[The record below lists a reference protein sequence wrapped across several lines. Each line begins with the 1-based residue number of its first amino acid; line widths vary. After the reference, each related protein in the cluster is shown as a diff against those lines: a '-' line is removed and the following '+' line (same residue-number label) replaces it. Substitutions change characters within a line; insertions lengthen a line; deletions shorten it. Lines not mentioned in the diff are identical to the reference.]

1 MDFIYVNDLQDKY
14 PNKTIL
20 EISDMLKQQ
29 GVDQRCIKIR
39 VNCKVCSCE
48 IITTPGTYKKQKTFC
63 CEEHIKH
70 KPKGKQSKFYNRIK
84 TNCTFC
90 GKEIEITPFDFN
102 KKNKFGDSNH
112 FCSQECY
119 WNFRS
124 EYYCGEKGAMYN
136 HQYTEEQ
143 KENLARGNAKRF
155 KKIDYTNTSIQIAVN
170 KMLNEMSIEYEREY
184 TLDYYSCDNFL
195 TQYKIIIEVMGDYW
209 HGNPIIYNE
218 NKRMLNE
225 IQARTILKDKQKSG
239 YIKNH
244 YQIPILYLWE
254 NDINKNL
261 DKCKNLIKK
270 IIDNNGILENYH
282 SFNYSYDNKELKLLS
297 DLIIPYQDMP
307 SSQYKYLINKAS

>member
-1 MDFIYVNDLQDKY
+1 
-14 PNKTIL
+14 
-20 EISDMLKQQ
+20 
-29 GVDQRCIKIR
+29 
-39 VNCKVCSCE
+39 
-48 IITTPGTYKKQKTFC
+48 
-63 CEEHIKH
+63 
-70 KPKGKQSKFYNRIK
+70 
-84 TNCTFC
+84 
-90 GKEIEITPFDFN
+90 
-102 KKNKFGDSNH
+102 
-112 FCSQECY
+112 
-119 WNFRS
+119 
-124 EYYCGEKGAMYN
+124 MYN